1 MRLRRCV
8 ARSRPYHPLVQGDT
22 TGRGRGPSLT
32 VRSQPW
38 LIGVL
43 HLPALP
49 GAPAA
54 RLSVDVIARQ
64 AAEDALVLAES
75 GFTAVMVENF
85 HDVPFHAECVGPETV
100 AAMAVITA
108 AVREAVDLPVG
119 VNVLRNDALAALG
132 VAVATGASFLRVN
145 VLAGAAVTDQG
156 LVQGRADAL
165 LRRRT
170 ALGAD
175 VAILADVDCKHATSL
190 DTRPQA
196 LRAADLVRRAGADA
210 VLVTGQATGLPVDL
224 EILEQVAQAVSPT
237 PTLAASGT
245 TPETLAEV
253 LARCSGVVVGTALK
267 DPESGRIDRVR
278 ASAYTRRRNPWP

>member
-1 MRLRRCV
+1 M
-8 ARSRPYHPLVQGDT
+8 QGDT
-22 TGRGRGPSLT
+22 IGPTGGPSLLE
-32 VRSQPW
+32 RSSPW

-54 RLSVDVIARQ
+54 RLPVDVIARQ
-64 AAEDALVLAES
+64 AAEDALVLVES

-85 HDVPFHAECVGPETV
+85 HDVPFHAGSVEPETV
-100 AAMAVITA
+100 AAMAVVTA
-108 AVREAVDLPVG
+108 AVRRAIDAPVG

-132 VAVATGASFLRVN
+132 VAVACGASFLRVN

-156 LVQGRADAL
+156 LIEGRADTL

-224 EILEQVAQAVSPT
+224 EILEEVAQAVFPT

-245 TPETLAEV
+245 TPDTLSQV

-278 ASAYTRRRNPWP
+278 ASAYLRSLAP